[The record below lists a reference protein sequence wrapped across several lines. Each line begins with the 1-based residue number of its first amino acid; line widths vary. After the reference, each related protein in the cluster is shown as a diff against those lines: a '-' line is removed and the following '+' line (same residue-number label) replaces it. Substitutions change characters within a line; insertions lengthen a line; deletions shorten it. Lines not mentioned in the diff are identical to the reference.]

1 MTIQLKTNRQIATY
15 CWLDIEFRTYR
26 RFLDE
31 TNKITFEIQ
40 LCLALKNFLLSLFSK
55 CWIRLWVN
63 FIAMQKLWLDGVY
76 AKINRFQPI
85 LPDFLMTQSL
95 EISIFVLT
103 KQFFIRIF
111 WMDFVLYEFVYTL
124 KPQWFW
130 FGTFGQFSW
139 KVNWR
144 NGNNYVLLFAICPWI
159 FYWCFS

>member
-1 MTIQLKTNRQIATY
+1 
-15 CWLDIEFRTYR
+15 
-26 RFLDE
+26 
-31 TNKITFEIQ
+31 
-40 LCLALKNFLLSLFSK
+40 
-55 CWIRLWVN
+55 
-63 FIAMQKLWLDGVY
+63 MQKLWLDGVY

-130 FGTFGQFSW
+130 FGTFGQYFLKSQLKKW
-139 KVNWR
+139 EQLCTIIR
-144 NGNNYVLLFAICPWI
+144 YLPLDFLLMF
-159 FYWCFS
+159 